1 VKGIRARHRPAARAI
16 LGIVGTALALAVGL
30 GHGAPATAQRASL
43 EPEAASGRQAKALAR
58 AERHMVSSANPHA
71 SEAGREMLRRGG
83 SAVDAAIAAALVL
96 NLVEPQS
103 SGIGG
108 GGFVVYYDAASKAL
122 ATYDGR
128 ETAPAAARPE
138 RFMAEGEPMAFGDA
152 VRSGLSVGVPGLVRL
167 LEHVHGKHGRL
178 PWREVLAP
186 AIRLARE
193 GFEVSPRLHLL
204 LTWFGPDHF
213 APAARAYFFTSN
225 GSPWPVGYRLANPE
239 FAKTLEQI
247 AEHGAAAFYGGAVAD
262 AIVAA
267 VGEGR
272 GRSGDMTREDL
283 AGYRVVERPAIC
295 TPYRGKRIC
304 GMGPPSSGAI
314 AVGATLALIEPL
326 DGIGGRAAAGS
337 ALALHLLAEAERLAY
352 ADRDRYIADPA
363 FVTVPAGLLDA
374 GYLAERRKL
383 IDPARAMKPP
393 AAGTPPGMAAPTRG
407 ADATVERGGTTHLS
421 VIDAEGNA
429 AAMTATI
436 EGAFGSGLWASG
448 FLLNNELTDF
458 SFRAVDGQGRAI
470 ANRVEAGK
478 RPRSSMAP
486 TIVLDAAGGVEAVLG
501 SPGGNRIPLYVVK
514 ALVALIDWGMDA
526 AEAAA
531 LLNAGSRGGT
541 FEIEIAGDAI
551 WPALQMKAL
560 GHVVQPDLMTSG
572 LHIVTRRNGILEG
585 GADPRREGVA
595 VGD

>member
-1 VKGIRARHRPAARAI
+1 MAS
-16 LGIVGTALALAVGL
+16 ALALIVGL
-30 GHGAPATAQRASL
+30 ALGTPAEAQRDAA
-43 EPEAASGRQAKALAR
+43 EPEAASGRQSKALVS
-58 AERHMVSSANPHA
+58 AERYMVSSANPHA

-108 GGFVVYYDAASKAL
+108 GGFVVHYDAASRAL

-128 ETAPAAARPE
+128 ETAPAAARPD
-138 RFMAEGEPMAFGDA
+138 RFLVDGQPIAFRDA
-152 VRSGLSVGVPGLVRL
+152 VRSGLAVGVPGLVRL
-167 LEHVHGKHGRL
+167 MEHVHKKHGRL
-178 PWREVLAP
+178 PWREVLGP
-186 AIRLARE
+186 AIRLARD

-213 APAARAYFFTSN
+213 APAARKYFFTSN
-225 GSPWPVGYRLANPE
+225 GSAWPVGYRLANPE
-239 FAKTLEQI
+239 LATTLDEI
-247 AEHGAAAFYGGAVAD
+247 AEHGAEAFYTGAIAEE
-262 AIVAA
+262 IIAA
-267 VGEGR
+267 VGVGR
-272 GRSGDMTREDL
+272 GRPGGMTEEDL
-283 AGYRVVERPAIC
+283 ASYRVVERQAVC

-314 AVGATLALIEPL
+314 AVGATLKLIEPL
-326 DGIGGRAAAGS
+326 EGITGRAAGGS
-337 ALALHLLAEAERLAY
+337 VLALHLIAEAERLAY
-352 ADRDRYIADPA
+352 ADRDRYIADPS

-421 VIDAEGNA
+421 VVDGEGNA
-429 AAMTATI
+429 VAMTATI
-436 EGAFGSGLWASG
+436 EGAFGSGLWAAG

-458 SFRAVDGQGRAI
+458 SFRAVDGDGRPI

-486 TIVLDAAGGVEAVLG
+486 TIVLDAAGEVEAVLG

-526 AEAAA
+526 GEAAA
-531 LLNAGSRGGT
+531 LLNAGSRGKT
-541 FEIEIAGDAI
+541 FEIEIDGAAI
-551 WPALQMKAL
+551 WPALQMKAR

-572 LHIVTRRNGILEG
+572 LHIVTRRNGRLEG
-585 GADPRREGVA
+585 GADPRREGV
-595 VGD
+595 VMGD